1 MPGDGT
7 KLGTT
12 THNPPPARLLDLTR
26 LIRRAGTV
34 LTGVDQ
40 VEAAYL
46 RALLHDDV
54 PLFGLIRS
62 RLGYILLDRAGL
74 DALCPVLTGN
84 PADVRQGQILRLAR
98 RHAIARVPPILLT
111 RMLRRALPRRVAYV
125 NVGHSNLTQRVL
137 GALRAVDAHIAV
149 MIHDVIPLEFPDYQR
164 DGTVPAF
171 AAMIARVGAAADLVI
186 YNSNDTKRKAEAQWR
201 APPVS
206 IVSHLGTK
214 TTSPAPDEIPKGTLM
229 RPPFFICIGTIEPRK
244 NHAFLL
250 DVWAEMGPDAP
261 GLIIAGGRGWKNEA
275 VFARLDALSPD
286 GPVREVAGLSDGALA
301 ALMDQC
307 AGVLFATHA
316 EGFGMPA
323 AEAVARGVPVIAN
336 DLPVLREILGDIP
349 IYASVSDRYLWIE
362 AIKELADGWPNAPK
376 QTPFTPATWD
386 AHFKTVLRLT

>member
-26 LIRRAGTV
+26 LIRRAGKV

-201 APPVS
+201 APPAS

-349 IYASVSDRYLWIE
+349 IYANVSDRYLWIE

>member
-26 LIRRAGTV
+26 LIRRAGKV

-74 DALCPVLTGN
+74 DALCPVLMGN

-98 RHAIARVPPILLT
+98 SHAIARVPPILLT

-201 APPVS
+201 APPAS

-275 VFARLDALSPD
+275 VFARLDALPPD

-349 IYASVSDRYLWIE
+349 IYANVSDRYLWIE
-362 AIKELADGWPNAPK
+362 AIKELSDGWPNAPK

>member
-26 LIRRAGTV
+26 LIRRAGKV

-349 IYASVSDRYLWIE
+349 IYANVSDRYLWIE

>member
-26 LIRRAGTV
+26 LIRRAGKV

-275 VFARLDALSPD
+275 VFARLDALPPD

-349 IYASVSDRYLWIE
+349 IYANVSDRYLWIE

>member
-26 LIRRAGTV
+26 LMRRAGKV
-34 LTGVDQ
+34 LTGVDR

-46 RALLHDDV
+46 RAMLHDDV

-84 PADVRQGQILRLAR
+84 PADVRQDQIWQLAR
-98 RHAIARVPPILLT
+98 RRAIARVPPILLT

-137 GALRAVDAHIAV
+137 GALRAVNAHIAV

-201 APPVS
+201 VPPAS

-214 TTSPAPDEIPKGTLM
+214 ATSPAPDEIPKNAPM

-250 DVWAEMGPDAP
+250 DLWAEMGPDAP

-275 VFARLDALSPD
+275 VFARLDALPAD

-307 AGVLFATHA
+307 AGALFATHA

-349 IYASVSDRYLWIE
+349 IYASVTDRYLWRKS
-362 AIKELADGWPNAPK
+362 IKELADGWPNAPK